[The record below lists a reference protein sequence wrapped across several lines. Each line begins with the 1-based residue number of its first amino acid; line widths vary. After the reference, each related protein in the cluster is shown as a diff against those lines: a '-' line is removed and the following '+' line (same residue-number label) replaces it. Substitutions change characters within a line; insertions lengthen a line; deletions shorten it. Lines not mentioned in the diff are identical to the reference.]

1 MNEDNIRNAIDN
13 ESYLY
18 FETSALKN
26 IGINEM
32 FKKCIDI
39 TIESLEKSL
48 EKRSMNDQILD
59 LTENKYSSRCC
70 SI

>member
-1 MNEDNIRNAIDN
+1 MNEDTIRNAIDN

-26 IGINEM
+26 IGITEM
-32 FKKCIDI
+32 FKKCVDI

-48 EKRSMNDQILD
+48 EKITKRDQVLE
-59 LTENKYSSRCC
+59 LTKNKNSSQCC
-70 SI
+70 N